1 MRTAIYARCST
12 TDQNIGMQVSQL
24 REFAERR
31 GWTVVS
37 EYTDQG
43 ISGTTDSRPALNR
56 MLADAHKRRFDAIL
70 VWRLDRLGRSL
81 RHLVNTLADLESI
94 GVAFVSMMDSLGLST
109 PSGRFMAQ
117 MLAALAQFEREI
129 IVQRVRA
136 GIAHAKASGKHCSR
150 PRLAEVNLSTV
161 IARRAAGQSIRQIA
175 LELGTSVGTIHRM
188 CSKPLSESASVS
200 V

>member
-1 MRTAIYARCST
+1 
-12 TDQNIGMQVSQL
+12 MQVSQL
-24 REFAERR
+24 RGFAERR
-31 GWTVVS
+31 GWIVVA
-37 EYTDQG
+37 EFTDEG

-94 GVAFVSMMDSLGLST
+94 GVAFVSMMDNLDLST

-117 MLAALAQFEREI
+117 MLGALAQFEREI

-136 GIAHAKASGKHCSR
+136 GIAHAKASGKHCGR
-150 PRLAEVNLSTV
+150 PRLTEV
-161 IARRAAGQSIRQIA
+161 
-175 LELGTSVGTIHRM
+175 
-188 CSKPLSESASVS
+188 KPGNGHCTTRSRSEHP
-200 V
+200 

>member
-1 MRTAIYARCST
+1 
-12 TDQNIGMQVSQL
+12 
-24 REFAERR
+24 
-31 GWTVVS
+31 
-37 EYTDQG
+37 
-43 ISGTTDSRPALNR
+43 

-94 GVAFVSMMDSLGLST
+94 GIAFVSMMDNLDLST

-117 MLAALAQFEREI
+117 MLGALAQFEREI

-136 GIAHAKASGKHCSR
+136 GIAHAKASGKHCGR
-150 PRLAEVNLSTV
+150 PRLAEVNLAHV

-175 LELGTSVGTIHRM
+175 RELGTSVGTIHRL
-188 CSKPLSESASVS
+188 CSKPLPEPTSVS
-200 V
+200 A